1 MTYAQ
6 DKYKINKKGSV
17 KMKVKLNLSLGEN
30 TVKGLKKEA
39 EELEI
44 SVSGLIT
51 MLFKQ
56 YEREKLATQMMQNQ
70 ELQRNIEELLK
81 IKKEKE

>member
-1 MTYAQ
+1 
-6 DKYKINKKGSV
+6 
-17 KMKVKLNLSLGEN
+17 MKVKLNLSLGEN

-44 SVSGLIT
+44 SVSSLIT

-56 YEREKLATQMMQNQ
+56 YEKEKLATQMMQNQ
-70 ELQRNIEELLK
+70 ELQKNIEELLK
-81 IKKEKE
+81 MKKGKE